1 MESEQ
6 TMTITVWE
14 APGCAQCSMVKKR
27 FDKEDIEYQIK
38 DLSDPKNIAQL
49 ERFRD
54 QGYAQAPIVQ
64 TPNDTFAG
72 YNPAKLEQAV
82 TQARSTQ
89 AQTTGAEFS
98 GPSVT

>member
-14 APGCAQCSMVKKR
+14 APGCAQCSMVKKKL
-27 FDKEDIEYQIK
+27 DKEDIEYQTK
-38 DLSDPKNIAQL
+38 DLSDPKHLAQL

-64 TPNDTFAG
+64 TPNETFAG
-72 YNPAKLEQAV
+72 YNPAKVDQAV

-89 AQTTGAEFS
+89 VHTTGAEIS